1 MNIVREGLMEVHRQ
15 DESKL
20 LSAEE
25 TAEFL
30 GTTTGTLAAW
40 RCTKKYDLP
49 YVKIGALVRYRK
61 ADLTAWVSR
70 RAVNLPEVETSIG
83 RLQGHEVIEFGD

>member
-1 MNIVREGLMEVHRQ
+1 MEVHTH

-30 GTTTGTLAAW
+30 GTATGTLAAW

-49 YVKIGALVRYRK
+49 YVKIGALVRYRM
-61 ADLTAWVSR
+61 ADLTAFVSR
-70 RAVNLPEVETSIG
+70 RTVNLPQEETPLG